1 MAPKTR
7 SSTGSKKPLKDV
19 SNSMNTRKRSSQK
32 KNATKKTK
40 AQPAPAAP
48 AAREP
53 STEASPTLARAAAS
67 LLVLAVLV
75 SQTLIWLAPSAAPA
89 AAPAVV
95 PAAAPKKTPLP
106 KLAVAAGV
114 AGALAAPH
122 FGTARAVGSALMM
135 TKEIVP
141 IRSIA
146 PIFTAARRGPV
157 AIILSIWRFVRG
169 IVGFAAL

>member
-1 MAPKTR
+1 MKRLAHQTPMVRRLVLEDAQTR
-7 SSTGSKKPLKDV
+7 SS
-19 SNSMNTRKRSSQK
+19 
-32 KNATKKTK
+32 
-40 AQPAPAAP
+40 PAFTEHGDDD
-48 AAREP
+48 EP
-53 STEASPTLARAAAS
+53 VDNEPESSPTLARAAAS
-67 LLVLAVLV
+67 LFLLAVLV
-75 SQTLIWLAPSAAPA
+75 SQTLIWLAPS

-135 TKEIVP
+135 TKEVVP

>member
-1 MAPKTR
+1 MVRRLVLEDARTR
-7 SSTGSKKPLKDV
+7 SSPAFTEHGDDEEPVD
-19 SNSMNTRKRSSQK
+19 NEP
-32 KNATKKTK
+32 AT
-40 AQPAPAAP
+40 
-48 AAREP
+48 E
-53 STEASPTLARAAAS
+53 SSPTLARAAAS
-67 LLVLAVLV
+67 LFLLAVLV
-75 SQTLIWLAPSAAPA
+75 SQTLIWLVPSAAPA
-89 AAPAVV
+89 AAPAVA

-106 KLAVAAGV
+106 KLAIAAGV

-122 FGTARAVGSALMM
+122 VGTARAVGSALIMS
-135 TKEIVP
+135 KEIVP

>member
-1 MAPKTR
+1 MKRLAHQTPMVRRLVLEDAQTR
-7 SSTGSKKPLKDV
+7 SS
-19 SNSMNTRKRSSQK
+19 
-32 KNATKKTK
+32 
-40 AQPAPAAP
+40 PAFTEHGDDD
-48 AAREP
+48 EP
-53 STEASPTLARAAAS
+53 VDNEPESSPTLARAAAS
-67 LLVLAVLV
+67 LFLLAVLV

-95 PAAAPKKTPLP
+95 PAPAPKKTPVP

>member
-1 MAPKTR
+1 MKRLAHQTPMVRRLVLEDAQTR
-7 SSTGSKKPLKDV
+7 SS
-19 SNSMNTRKRSSQK
+19 
-32 KNATKKTK
+32 
-40 AQPAPAAP
+40 PAFTEHGDDD
-48 AAREP
+48 EP
-53 STEASPTLARAAAS
+53 VDNEPESSPTLARAAAS
-67 LLVLAVLV
+67 LFLLAVLV
-75 SQTLIWLAPSAAPA
+75 SQTLIWLAPS